1 MLQHSYRNQNFWLVR
16 ESLHHAA
23 SSLMKVMSDTADGN
37 VAAGEGYQALNET
50 KLFSPIRRE
59 FVVERYGIA
68 LASAALAIVL
78 RWIFD
83 PLLGHVAFYVTV
95 YAAVAFCSIVCGYAP
110 AIVSAIV
117 GFLGVFYFFVD
128 PRYSL
133 TPSRPSEIHG
143 IVGWFLVCAVLI
155 VLGETHRKQQFRLRQ
170 SIAAMTSEASERQRA
185 EAALQRT
192 HDLLE
197 SRVIERTRQL
207 TLTLNHLEREVIERK
222 RAEEQLRQLSVR
234 LMTLQD
240 EERRHIARD
249 LHDTTGQT
257 LAAMKMTTALI
268 QRTAVG
274 PEMHRLLD
282 DLNALTDE
290 AVQEIRT
297 TSYLLHPPLLDE
309 AGIASAVQWFVE
321 GFSKRSG
328 IQVHCEIAENLQ
340 RPPRNHELVLFRVL
354 QESLTNVHRHSG
366 ASAATV
372 KLNVNADHFVLEI
385 TDNGTGIPKECIK
398 RFHEDGHGTGVGL
411 VGMRERVHELG
422 GHLDIQSNP
431 DGTTVS
437 VALPAIMAKSQ
448 RVSLGTSVA

>member
-1 MLQHSYRNQNFWLVR
+1 
-16 ESLHHAA
+16 
-23 SSLMKVMSDTADGN
+23 MSDSTDGN
-37 VAAGEGYQALNET
+37 IAAGERYQALN
-50 KLFSPIRRE
+50 KLNLFSPIRRE
-59 FVVERYGIA
+59 FVVERYGVAIA
-68 LASAALAIVL
+68 TAALAIVL

-95 YAAVAFCSIVCGYAP
+95 YVAVAFCSVVCGYAP

-117 GFLGVFYFFVD
+117 GFMGIFYFFVD
-128 PRYSL
+128 PRHSL
-133 TPSRPSEIHG
+133 SPTRPSEIHG
-143 IVGWFLVCAVLI
+143 VVGWFFVCAVLI
-155 VLGETHRKQQFRLRQ
+155 VLGENHRKQQFRLRQ
-170 SIAAMTSEASERQRA
+170 SIAAMTSAANERQRA

-197 SRVIERTRQL
+197 SRVVERTSQL
-207 TLTLNHLEREVIERK
+207 TLTLNRLEREVTERK

-268 QRTAVG
+268 QRTAAG
-274 PEMHRLLD
+274 SEMQRLLD
-282 DLNALTDE
+282 DLNALTDQ

-328 IQVHCEIAENLQ
+328 IQVNCEIAENLQ

-372 KLNVNADHFVLEI
+372 RLNLAAAHFALEI
-385 TDNGTGIPKECIK
+385 ADNGTGIPDDSLR

-411 VGMRERVHELG
+411 VGMRERVNELNG
-422 GHLDIQSNP
+422 WFDIRSGP
-431 DGTTVS
+431 T
-437 VALPAIMAKSQ
+437 
-448 RVSLGTSVA
+448 GTSVSVSLPASRPESLAASLPMSAA

>member
-1 MLQHSYRNQNFWLVR
+1 MKDMSDAPDGN
-16 ESLHHAA
+16 AA
-23 SSLMKVMSDTADGN
+23 SQRL
-37 VAAGEGYQALNET
+37 QAPNKLNF
-50 KLFSPIRRE
+50 FSPVRRE

-68 LASAALAIVL
+68 LATAALAIVL
-78 RWIFD
+78 RWILD

-110 AIVSAIV
+110 AILSAIV
-117 GFLGVFYFFVD
+117 SFLGIFYFFVD

-133 TPSRPSEIHG
+133 SPTRPSEIHG
-143 IVGWFLVCAVLI
+143 VIGWFFVCAVLI
-155 VLGETHRKQQFRLRQ
+155 VLGENHRRQQFRLRQ
-170 SIAAMTSEASERQRA
+170 SIAAMTTEASERQRA
-185 EAALQRT
+185 EAALQRA
-192 HDLLE
+192 HDELE
-197 SRVIERTRQL
+197 NRVAERTGQL
-207 TLTLNHLEREVIERK
+207 TLTLNNLECEVIERK

-268 QRTAVG
+268 QRTAAG

-321 GFSKRSG
+321 GFSRRSG

-366 ASAATV
+366 ASATTV
-372 KLNVNADHFVLEI
+372 RLNVSADHFVLEI
-385 TDNGTGIPKECIK
+385 ADNGSGIPEECIT
-398 RFHEDGHGTGVGL
+398 RLREAGHGTGVGL

-422 GHLDIQSNP
+422 GRLDIQSNP
-431 DGTTVS
+431 AGTTVS
-437 VALPAIMAKSQ
+437 VALPATMSKTQ
-448 RVSLGTSVA
+448 PVSLGTSAA

>member
-1 MLQHSYRNQNFWLVR
+1 
-16 ESLHHAA
+16 
-23 SSLMKVMSDTADGN
+23 MKDMSDTADEN
-37 VAAGEGYQALNET
+37 VAASERHLALNIS
-50 KLFSPIRRE
+50 KFLSPIQRE
-59 FVVERYGIA
+59 FVVERYGVA
-68 LASAALAIVL
+68 LATAALAIVL

-83 PLLGHVAFYVTV
+83 PLLGHVAFYVTIYV
-95 YAAVAFCSIVCGYAP
+95 AVAFCSIVCGYAP

-117 GFLGVFYFFVD
+117 GFLGIFYFFVD

-133 TPSRPSEIHG
+133 SPSRPSEIHG
-143 IVGWFLVCAVLI
+143 VVGWLFVCAVLI
-155 VLGETHRKQQFRLRQ
+155 LLGENHRKQQFRLKQ
-170 SIAAMTSEASERQRA
+170 SIAALTSEAIERQRA

-192 HDLLE
+192 RDELE
-197 SRVIERTRQL
+197 NRVLERTSQL
-207 TLTLNHLEREVIERK
+207 TLTLNNLEREVTERK

-240 EERRHIARD
+240 EERRRIARD

-268 QRTAVG
+268 QRTAAG
-274 PEMHRLLD
+274 PDMHRLLD

-309 AGIASAVQWFVE
+309 AGVASAVQWFVE

-328 IQVHCEIAENLQ
+328 IQVRCEIAETLQ

-366 ASAATV
+366 ASAATI

-385 TDNGTGIPKECIK
+385 ADNGTGIPKECIK
-398 RFHEDGHGTGVGL
+398 RFNEDGHGTGVGL

-422 GHLDIQSNP
+422 GQLDIQSSP
-431 DGTTVS
+431 AGTTVR

-448 RVSLGTSVA
+448 HASLGNSAA

>member
-1 MLQHSYRNQNFWLVR
+1 
-16 ESLHHAA
+16 
-23 SSLMKVMSDTADGN
+23 MKDMSDTADEN
-37 VAAGEGYQALNET
+37 VAASERHLALNIS
-50 KLFSPIRRE
+50 KFLSPIQRE
-59 FVVERYGIA
+59 FVVERYGVA
-68 LASAALAIVL
+68 LATAALAIVL

-83 PLLGHVAFYVTV
+83 PLLGHVAFYVTIYV
-95 YAAVAFCSIVCGYAP
+95 AVAFCSIVCGYAP

-117 GFLGVFYFFVD
+117 GFLGIFYFFVD

-133 TPSRPSEIHG
+133 SPNRPSEIHG
-143 IVGWFLVCAVLI
+143 VVGWLFVCAVLI
-155 VLGETHRKQQFRLRQ
+155 LLGENHRKQQFRLKQ
-170 SIAAMTSEASERQRA
+170 SIAALTSEAIERQRA

-192 HDLLE
+192 RDELE
-197 SRVIERTRQL
+197 NRVLERTSQL
-207 TLTLNHLEREVIERK
+207 TLTLNNLEREVTERK

-240 EERRHIARD
+240 EERRRIARD

-257 LAAMKMTTALI
+257 LSAMKMTAALI
-268 QRTAVG
+268 QQTAAG
-274 PEMHRLLD
+274 PDMHRLLD

-309 AGIASAVQWFVE
+309 AGVASAVQWFVE

-328 IQVHCEIAENLQ
+328 IQVRCEIAETLQ

-366 ASAATV
+366 ASAATI

-385 TDNGTGIPKECIK
+385 ADNGTGIPKECIK
-398 RFHEDGHGTGVGL
+398 RFNEDGHGTGVGL

-422 GHLDIQSNP
+422 GQLDIQSSP
-431 DGTTVS
+431 AGTTVR

-448 RVSLGTSVA
+448 HASLGNSAA